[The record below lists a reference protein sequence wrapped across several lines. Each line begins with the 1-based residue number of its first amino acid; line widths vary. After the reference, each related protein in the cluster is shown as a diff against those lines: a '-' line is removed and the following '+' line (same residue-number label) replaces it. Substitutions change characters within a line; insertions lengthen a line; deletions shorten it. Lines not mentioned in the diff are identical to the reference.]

1 VSYFHRSTAAMAPT
15 GLRWLL
21 LLAIIFAGV
30 GVHGQDEDGSGDAG
44 DDGGSGDEG
53 VDEAWEYVEFLKNDI
68 TEKIEN
74 ILQVTLYEAR
84 EKNSLTVLDETVA
97 QTMEQVMEVRENL
110 LKRIKDLRKGEIE
123 IDESQN
129 IKQEEMLSEFRMEI
143 MTILLKL
150 VDKDAASVEKLKL
163 ISQDLLKF
171 KMTISNEIMRI
182 LMLPQNSGPSPRP
195 IGDCSQCEPIKNITT
210 KVGNLIACAEEEEEE
225 ETEDVPEASGDAV
238 DVGSGDSCPPPEMY
252 VMELIAINEDIDESI
267 KNLYNAL
274 IATVEDEEREK
285 LREDLDDNKETREQ
299 VDEMIDKLMTEKDP
313 EKIKKAIK
321 RGLRSIQNKLE
332 SKLSEC
338 QLEFCAGTKGG
349 CDSCAADVL
358 YDALAKMDE
367 YKSVFNNTDDD
378 EAKKEFVRTDMIK
391 FINDYNSMNRDILIT
406 KATDGKLEECD
417 EDKLEVITMTK
428 GPMWMLVNTTI
439 FSEIVELEAM
449 VDAMIESLNL
459 KLAQYCG
466 PIDRPDRPG
475 PGIEGPN
482 CQWEEYQQTKEYLN
496 KVDEVIQDALF
507 KVEDDSAQMTALLGF
522 VDIQG
527 LFDKRVKKL
536 FEDELVCPDEV
547 TTIKKDYMT
556 QLNTCMAQFM
566 NTKRKFTDMSRLDR
580 ISCTKE
586 LRNSMETRMADL
598 LKTELENSLNEID
611 TGDGG
616 SGEIVEAA

>member
-1 VSYFHRSTAAMAPT
+1 M
-15 GLRWLL
+15 
-21 LLAIIFAGV
+21 
-30 GVHGQDEDGSGDAG
+30 
-44 DDGGSGDEG
+44 
-53 VDEAWEYVEFLKNDI
+53 
-68 TEKIEN
+68 
-74 ILQVTLYEAR
+74 YEAR

-428 GPMWMLVNTTI
+428 
-439 FSEIVELEAM
+439 
-449 VDAMIESLNL
+449 
-459 KLAQYCG
+459 
-466 PIDRPDRPG
+466 
-475 PGIEGPN
+475 
-482 CQWEEYQQTKEYLN
+482 
-496 KVDEVIQDALF
+496 
-507 KVEDDSAQMTALLGF
+507 
-522 VDIQG
+522 
-527 LFDKRVKKL
+527 
-536 FEDELVCPDEV
+536 
-547 TTIKKDYMT
+547 
-556 QLNTCMAQFM
+556 
-566 NTKRKFTDMSRLDR
+566 
-580 ISCTKE
+580 
-586 LRNSMETRMADL
+586 
-598 LKTELENSLNEID
+598 
-611 TGDGG
+611 
-616 SGEIVEAA
+616 

>member
-1 VSYFHRSTAAMAPT
+1 MEQV
-15 GLRWLL
+15 
-21 LLAIIFAGV
+21 
-30 GVHGQDEDGSGDAG
+30 G

-53 VDEAWEYVEFLKNDI
+53 VDEAWEYVEFLKSEIN
-68 TEKIEN
+68 EKVEV
-74 ILQVTLYEAR
+74 ILQKTLYEAR
-84 EKNSLTVLDETVA
+84 EKKGFTVLEETVSK
-97 QTMEQVMEVRENL
+97 TMEQVMEIRESL
-110 LKRIKDLRKGEIE
+110 LKRIKDIRKGEIE
-123 IDESQN
+123 LDPNQN

-150 VDKDAASVEKLKL
+150 VEKDAASVDKLKE
-163 ISQDLLKF
+163 ISQDLLRF
-171 KMTISNEIMRI
+171 KMSISNEIMRI

-299 VDEMIDKLMTEKDP
+299 VDEMIDKLMPEKDP

-459 KLAQYCG
+459 QLAQYCG